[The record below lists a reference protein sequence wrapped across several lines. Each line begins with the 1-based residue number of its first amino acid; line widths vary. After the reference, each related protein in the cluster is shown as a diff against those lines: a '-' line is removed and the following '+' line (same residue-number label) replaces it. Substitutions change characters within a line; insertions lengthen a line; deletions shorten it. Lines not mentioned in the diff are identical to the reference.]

1 MSLFGHGNDL
11 NRQFI
16 ARPDSAK
23 EDILYKWPDMT
34 IRRLTQV
41 TVQPDET
48 AIFFKEG
55 KVAGTLPQ
63 GRSTLDG
70 ALIPFLGD
78 IVDWASGGNMYRAE
92 LYFVGTREFVSLP
105 FGGPIDNI
113 EDPET
118 GLAVGLRVYGE
129 YALTVSD
136 PAAMILKLVGTRQA
150 SNELITDWAREQIL
164 KALRTSVVRKLT
176 AERWPVLGIA
186 ARTADIEAALVAD
199 VQAPLTPYGLTVTRL
214 GNVTISLKPEDE
226 QTLKGL
232 RKDAAY
238 TRLAGGFREY
248 GVGAALKGIGEGA
261 AAGGGNGV
269 AALGVGMGLGGIVAG
284 LAGFRPGDV
293 DWRLLFIAGLLG
305 GGLLARIV
313 SPTSFDG
320 WTVSSLPLLAL
331 AGTLVGLGTRIA
343 GGCTS
348 GHGVCGVSRLSP
360 RSIVATMTFM
370 GVAAATVFCVRHG
383 SAR

>member
-1 MSLFGHGNDL
+1 VSLFGHPTDL

-16 ARPDSAK
+16 ARPDAAK

-34 IRRLTQV
+34 IRKFTQV

-48 AIFFKEG
+48 ALFFKEG
-55 KVAGTLPQ
+55 KLAGTLPQ
-63 GRSTLDG
+63 GRSTMDG

-118 GLAVGLRVYGE
+118 GLAVGLRVFGD

-136 PAAMILKLVGTRQA
+136 PTAMILKLVGTRQA
-150 SNELITDWAREQIL
+150 SNDLITDWARDQIL
-164 KALRTSVVRKLT
+164 KALRTSVVKKLT
-176 AERWPVLGIA
+176 AEKWPVLGLA
-186 ARTADIEAALVAD
+186 ARTSDIETALIED
-199 VQAPLTPYGLTVTRL
+199 VQAPLTPYGLKITRL
-214 GNVTISLKPEDE
+214 GNMTISLTPEDE

-238 TRLAGGFREY
+238 TKLAGGFREY

-261 AAGGGNGV
+261 ATGGGNGA
-269 AALGVGMGLGGIVAG
+269 AALGIGMGLGGLVGGIG
-284 LAGFRPGDV
+284 
-293 DWRLLFIAGLLG
+293 IAPSPG
-305 GGLLARIV
+305 GGQ
-313 SPTSFDG
+313 G
-320 WTVSSLPLLAL
+320 
-331 AGTLVGLGTRIA
+331 A
-343 GGCTS
+343 GGGAAPAPAAGGGGAVTCGSCHAPNAPGAKFCSSCGAAMAPKGVHCTQ
-348 GHGVCGVSRLSP
+348 CGTSALP
-360 RSIVATMTFM
+360 GAK
-370 GVAAATVFCVRHG
+370 FCANCG
-383 SAR
+383 GAIG

>member
-1 MSLFGHGNDL
+1 LSLFGHPTDL

-16 ARPDSAK
+16 ARPDAAK
-23 EDILYKWPDMT
+23 EEILYKWPDQT
-34 IRRLTQV
+34 IRKLTQV

-55 KVAGTLPQ
+55 KVAGVLPQ

-92 LYFVGTREFVSLP
+92 LYFIGTREFVNLP

-118 GLAVGLRVYGE
+118 GLAVGLRVYGD
-129 YALTVSD
+129 YALSVSD
-136 PAAMILKLVGTRQA
+136 PAALILKLVGTRQA
-150 SNELITDWAREQIL
+150 SNDLITDWAREQIL

-176 AERWPVLGIA
+176 AEKWPVLGLA
-186 ARTADIEAALVAD
+186 ARTTEIETALLAD
-199 VQAPLTPYGLTVTRL
+199 VQAPLAPYGLNITRL
-214 GNVTISLKPEDE
+214 GNVTISLSPEDE

-232 RKDAAY
+232 RKDSAY

-261 AAGGGNGV
+261 ASGNGGGT

-284 LAGFRPGDV
+284 LGAVP
-293 DWRLLFIAGLLG
+293 G
-305 GGLLARIV
+305 GGQNFGGGGAGP
-313 SPTSFDG
+313 SPAGPPNSPAAPAAGNACAACHAPNAPGAKFCSNCGTS
-320 WTVSSLPLLAL
+320 
-331 AGTLVGLGTRIA
+331 LVPKSVH
-343 GGCTS
+343 CTQ
-348 GHGVCGVSRLSP
+348 CGVE
-360 RSIVATMTFM
+360 ATP
-370 GVAAATVFCVRHG
+370 GAKFCASCG
-383 SAR
+383 TALE

>member
-1 MSLFGHGNDL
+1 MSLFGHSTDL

-16 ARPDSAK
+16 ARPDVAK
-23 EDILYKWPDMT
+23 DDIIYKWPDMT
-34 IRRLTQV
+34 IRKLTQV

-48 AIFFKEG
+48 ALFFKEG
-55 KVAGTLPQ
+55 KLAGTLPQ

-129 YALTVSD
+129 YAMSVSD
-136 PAAMILKLVGTRQA
+136 PATMILKLVGTRQA

-164 KALRTSVVRKLT
+164 KALRTSVVKKLT
-176 AERWPVLGIA
+176 AEKWPVLGLA
-186 ARTADIEAALVAD
+186 ARTDAVEAALIAD
-199 VQAPLTPYGLTVTRL
+199 VQAPLAPYGIKITRL
-214 GNVTISLKPEDE
+214 GNMTISLSPEDE

-261 AAGGGNGV
+261 AVRRRSAWAWASADSWGASALRPRPEAV
-269 AALGVGMGLGGIVAG
+269 AVSGRWRRRDPLPGAARPLSNAPVVMLRTLRARNFAP
-284 LAGFRPGDV
+284 LAER
-293 DWRLLFIAGLLG
+293 R
-305 GGLLARIV
+305 
-313 SPTSFDG
+313 
-320 WTVSSLPLLAL
+320 
-331 AGTLVGLGTRIA
+331 
-343 GGCTS
+343 
-348 GHGVCGVSRLSP
+348 
-360 RSIVATMTFM
+360 
-370 GVAAATVFCVRHG
+370 
-383 SAR
+383 

>member
-1 MSLFGHGNDL
+1 VSLFGHPTDL

-16 ARPDSAK
+16 ARPDAAK

-34 IRRLTQV
+34 IRKLTQV

-48 AIFFKEG
+48 ALFFKEG
-55 KVAGTLPQ
+55 KVAGVLPQ

-92 LYFVGTREFVSLP
+92 LYFVGTREFVNLP

-118 GLAVGLRVYGE
+118 GLAVGLRVYGD
-129 YALTVSD
+129 YALSISD
-136 PAAMILKLVGTRQA
+136 PAALILKLVGTRQA
-150 SNELITDWAREQIL
+150 SNDLITDWAREQIL

-176 AERWPVLGIA
+176 AEKWPVLGLA
-186 ARTADIEAALVAD
+186 ARTAEIETALLTD
-199 VQAPLTPYGLTVTRL
+199 VQAPLAPYGVNITRL
-214 GNVTISLKPEDE
+214 GNVTITLNPEDE

-232 RKDAAY
+232 RKDTAY

-248 GVGAALKGIGEGA
+248 GVGAALTAMGEGP
-261 AAGGGNGV
+261 AAGNGAGT

-284 LAGFRPGDV
+284 LGAVPG
-293 DWRLLFIAGLLG
+293 GGQNLG
-305 GGLLARIV
+305 GGA
-313 SPTSFDG
+313 G
-320 WTVSSLPLLAL
+320 VSSPPPPSGPA
-331 AGTLVGLGTRIA
+331 AGAAGNDCPSCHAANAPGAKFCSSCGTSMA
-343 GGCTS
+343 PKGVHCTQ
-348 GHGVCGVSRLSP
+348 CGV
-360 RSIVATMTFM
+360 
-370 GVAAATVFCVRHG
+370 VAAPGAKFCASCG
-383 SAR
+383 TALT

>member
-16 ARPDSAK
+16 ARPDAAK
-23 EDILYKWPDMT
+23 EDILFKWPDLT
-34 IRRLTQV
+34 IRKFTQV

-92 LYFVGTREFVSLP
+92 LYFIGTREFVSLP
-105 FGGPIDNI
+105 FGGPVDNI

-129 YALTVSD
+129 YALKVSD
-136 PAAMILKLVGTRQA
+136 PAAMILQLVGTRQA
-150 SNELITDWAREQIL
+150 SNELITDWAREQLL

-176 AERWPVLGIA
+176 TEKWPVLGIA
-186 ARTADIEAALVAD
+186 ARTAEIEAALVAD
-199 VQAPLTPYGLTVTRL
+199 VQPALAPYGLAVTRL

-232 RKDAAY
+232 RKDTAY

-261 AAGGGNGV
+261 AAGGGNGT
-269 AALGVGMGLGGIVAG
+269 AALGVGMGLGGFVAG
-284 LAGFRPGDV
+284 LGVMNPNSNPGAGQGPGP
-293 DWRLLFIAGLLG
+293 APQPPGPAPASG
-305 GGLLARIV
+305 GAVCASCSAPNAPGAKFCSDCGKPMAAPKAQHCTQCGTAAV
-313 SPTSFDG
+313 PGAKFCG
-320 WTVSSLPLLAL
+320 NCGAAL
-331 AGTLVGLGTRIA
+331 
-343 GGCTS
+343 S
-348 GHGVCGVSRLSP
+348 
-360 RSIVATMTFM
+360 
-370 GVAAATVFCVRHG
+370 
-383 SAR
+383 

>member
-1 MSLFGHGNDL
+1 MSIFSHPTDL

-16 ARPDSAK
+16 ARPDAAK
-23 EDILYKWPDMT
+23 EDILYKWPDLT
-34 IRRLTQV
+34 IRKFTQV

-92 LYFVGTREFVSLP
+92 LYFIGTREFVSLP

-118 GLAVGLRVYGE
+118 GLAVGLRVFGE
-129 YALTVSD
+129 YALEVSD

-150 SNELITDWAREQIL
+150 SNDLITDWAREQIL

-176 AERWPVLGIA
+176 AEKWPVLGLA
-186 ARTADIEAALVAD
+186 ARTADIESALISD
-199 VQAPLTPYGLTVTRL
+199 VQAPLAPYGLKITRL
-214 GNVTISLKPEDE
+214 GNVTISLSPEDE
-226 QTLKGL
+226 KTLKGL
-232 RKDAAY
+232 RKDSAY

-284 LAGFRPGDV
+284 LGVTSP
-293 DWRLLFIAGLLG
+293 G
-305 GGLLARIV
+305 GGQ
-313 SPTSFDG
+313 
-320 WTVSSLPLLAL
+320 
-331 AGTLVGLGTRIA
+331 GLGPGPGSAPPPASGGGAGPAA
-343 GGCTS
+343 GGATVACANCHAPNAPGAKFCS
-348 GHGVCGVSRLSP
+348 SCGTA
-360 RSIVATMTFM
+360 IVAPKAAHCTQCGT
-370 GVAAATVFCVRHG
+370 AAAPGAKFCG
-383 SAR
+383 NCGTAIG

>member
-1 MSLFGHGNDL
+1 VSLFGHPSDL

-16 ARPDSAK
+16 ARPDTAK

-34 IRRLTQV
+34 IRKLTQA

-48 AIFFKEG
+48 ALFFKEG
-55 KVAGTLPQ
+55 KLAGALPQ

-92 LYFVGTREFVSLP
+92 LYFVSTREFVSLP

-118 GLAVGLRVYGE
+118 GLAVGLRVFGE
-129 YALTVSD
+129 YALRVSD
-136 PAAMILKLVGTRQA
+136 PAAVILKLVGTRQA
-150 SNELITDWAREQIL
+150 SNDLITDWAREQLL
-164 KALRTSVVRKLT
+164 KALRTSVVKKLT
-176 AERWPVLGIA
+176 AEKWPVLGLA
-186 ARTADIEAALVAD
+186 ARTADIEAALIAD
-199 VQAPLTPYGLTVTRL
+199 VQAPLAPYGLAVTRL
-214 GNVTISLKPEDE
+214 GNMTISLTPEDE

-232 RKDAAY
+232 RKDTAY

-261 AAGGGNGV
+261 ATGGGGGT

-284 LAGFRPGDV
+284 LGATPSPGAAPNPGAGPG
-293 DWRLLFIAGLLG
+293 AGPG
-305 GGLLARIV
+305 QGPG
-313 SPTSFDG
+313 
-320 WTVSSLPLLAL
+320 
-331 AGTLVGLGTRIA
+331 
-343 GGCTS
+343 
-348 GHGVCGVSRLSP
+348 
-360 RSIVATMTFM
+360 
-370 GVAAATVFCVRHG
+370 G
-383 SAR
+383 SAGSVACASCHAPNAPGAKFCSSCGTPMAPKGVHCTQCGTAASPGAKFCANCGGAIT

>member
-1 MSLFGHGNDL
+1 VSLFGHPTDL

-16 ARPDSAK
+16 ARPDAAK

-34 IRRLTQV
+34 IRKFTQV

-48 AIFFKEG
+48 ALFFKEG
-55 KVAGTLPQ
+55 KLAGSLPQ
-63 GRSTLDG
+63 GRSTMDG

-105 FGGPIDNI
+105 FGGPIDNL

-118 GLAVGLRVYGE
+118 GLAVGLRVFGE
-129 YALTVSD
+129 YALSVSD
-136 PAAMILKLVGTRQA
+136 PTAMILKLVGTRQA

-164 KALRTSVVRKLT
+164 KALRTSVVKKLT
-176 AERWPVLGIA
+176 AEKWPVLGLA
-186 ARTADIEAALVAD
+186 ARTGDIETALIAD
-199 VQAPLTPYGLTVTRL
+199 VQAPLAPYGLKITRL
-214 GNVTISLKPEDE
+214 GNMTISLSPEDE

-232 RKDAAY
+232 RKDTAY

-261 AAGGGNGV
+261 AAGGGNGA

-284 LAGFRPGDV
+284 IGVVPGPGAGQSGGAQSP
-293 DWRLLFIAGLLG
+293 G
-305 GGLLARIV
+305 GGLG
-313 SPTSFDG
+313 PG
-320 WTVSSLPLLAL
+320 PG
-331 AGTLVGLGTRIA
+331 AGPIGGA
-343 GGCTS
+343 GGGACASCHAQNSPGAKFCSSCGAAMAPKTVHCT
-348 GHGVCGVSRLSP
+348 GCG
-360 RSIVATMTFM
+360 T
-370 GVAAATVFCVRHG
+370 AAAPGAKFCANCG
-383 SAR
+383 GALT

>member
-1 MSLFGHGNDL
+1 MSLFGHSTDL

-16 ARPDSAK
+16 ARPDAAK
-23 EDILYKWPDMT
+23 DDIIYKWPDMT
-34 IRRLTQV
+34 IRKFTQV

-48 AIFFKEG
+48 ALFFKEG
-55 KVAGTLPQ
+55 KLAGTLPQ
-63 GRSTLDG
+63 GRSTMDG

-129 YALTVSD
+129 YALSVSD

-164 KALRTSVVRKLT
+164 KALRTSVVKKLT
-176 AERWPVLGIA
+176 AEKWPVLGLA
-186 ARTADIEAALVAD
+186 ARTDAVEAALIQD
-199 VQAPLTPYGLTVTRL
+199 VQAPLAPYGINITRL
-214 GNVTISLKPEDE
+214 GNMTISLNPEDE

-238 TRLAGGFREY
+238 SRLAGGFREY

-261 AAGGGNGV
+261 AAGGGGA
-269 AALGVGMGLGGIVAG
+269 AALGVGMGLGGLVGGIGISSPPGGSPGVGA
-284 LAGFRPGDV
+284 LAPT
-293 DWRLLFIAGLLG
+293 ASPPG
-305 GGLLARIV
+305 GGAASV
-313 SPTSFDG
+313 VCASCHAPNAAGAKFCSDCGTSL
-320 WTVSSLPLLAL
+320 TPKSVHCTQC
-331 AGTLVGLGTRIA
+331 GT
-343 GGCTS
+343 
-348 GHGVCGVSRLSP
+348 
-360 RSIVATMTFM
+360 
-370 GVAAATVFCVRHG
+370 AAAPAAKFCANCG
-383 SAR
+383 GALG

>member
-1 MSLFGHGNDL
+1 MGRIARVAEGSCRLRCTIADLQEEAMSLLGHDL

-16 ARPDSAK
+16 ARPDAAK
-23 EDILYKWPDMT
+23 EEILYKWPDVT

-48 AIFFKEG
+48 ALFVKEG
-55 KVAGTLPQ
+55 KVAGVLPA

-118 GLAVGLRVYGE
+118 GLAVGLRVFGE
-129 YALTVSD
+129 YALVISD
-136 PAAMILKLVGTRQA
+136 PTAMILKLVGTRQA
-150 SNELITDWAREQIL
+150 SNDLITDWAREQIL
-164 KALRTSVVRKLT
+164 KALRTGLVKKLT
-176 AERWPVLGIA
+176 AEKWPVLGLA
-186 ARTADIEAALVAD
+186 GRTGDIETALLAD
-199 VQAPLTPYGLTVTRL
+199 VQDQLAPYGIKITRL
-214 GNVTISLKPEDE
+214 GNVTISLSPEDE

-232 RKDAAY
+232 RKDTAY

-261 AAGGGNGV
+261 AAGGGGGT
-269 AALGVGMGLGGIVAG
+269 AALGVGMGLGGMVAG
-284 LAGFRPGDV
+284 LGVAPS
-293 DWRLLFIAGLLG
+293 AAG
-305 GGLLARIV
+305 GGGGAV
-313 SPTSFDG
+313 AGNNCPSCHAPNAPGAKFCSSCGTSMAPKG
-320 WTVSSLPLLAL
+320 VHCTQC
-331 AGTLVGLGTRIA
+331 GT
-343 GGCTS
+343 
-348 GHGVCGVSRLSP
+348 
-360 RSIVATMTFM
+360 
-370 GVAAATVFCVRHG
+370 
-383 SAR
+383 